1 MAVVTMPW
9 TFLIPNRL
17 IIVDVVMSLVRLR
30 QVHVIGEEYCA
41 GMDTRMDCFT
51 DGRVDT
57 SAKSSSNT
65 GSCAASNACLCADS
79 NAGPNT
85 GLNAA
90 LSGDSYGRSGHDLQ
104 HVIGRFY
111 WCDVLK
117 ALPLLLE
124 QYEGKIQLV
133 YMDPP
138 FVTGQVF
145 RFQQPV
151 GAQGWRG
158 DRKYII
164 THTAYDDLW
173 KSGRDAF
180 LSMMREVLSC
190 VYRLLSPEGSLY
202 LHIDY
207 RTSAYM
213 RIMLD
218 EIFGEENFLNEI
230 IWHYRSGGR
239 AKNHFSRKH
248 DTILFY
254 RKSPRYYFN
263 IEAVGVPRGKDKRN
277 HMKQQVDE
285 DGRIF
290 WSIRSGGREYRYYED
305 SKIYPS
311 DVWDDISHLHQKD
324 PERTGYDTQKPEALL
339 ERIIKASSRPGD
351 LVADLFAG
359 SGTTLAVAQR
369 LGRCWIGVDNGIFSL
384 HTCRKRLVR
393 QLNRFCG
400 EVGLKAQRRCDNGKG
415 AAHSMA
421 PFWSGSVGQDGC
433 SRLVNGNPYG
443 DAARVSGEL
452 SNIGVKVLFY
462 YCQDFKGE
470 AGYMVVPEI
479 EVECVRLPDHQVA
492 VRLKRYVLPQI
503 QGDERLSDMVRGL
516 PLGPLDLVDCWA
528 VGYLENGVFKAANW
542 SMRSFDASCLN
553 DELRMAVHGDQAPV
567 VHLVDVYGQQWF
579 FSMEGL

>member
-1 MAVVTMPW
+1 M
-9 TFLIPNRL
+9 
-17 IIVDVVMSLVRLR
+17 DLVRLR

-57 SAKSSSNT
+57 GAKAGSNT
-65 GSCAASNACLCADS
+65 GSYAASNAYLCADS

-90 LSGDSYGRSGHDLQ
+90 VNSDLYGSVGHDLQ

-124 QYEGKIQLV
+124 QYEGKIQVV

-158 DRKYII
+158 NRTYII

-254 RKSPRYYFN
+254 RKSPQYYFD
-263 IEAVGVPRGKDKRN
+263 IESVGVARGKDKRN

-369 LGRCWIGVDNGIFSL
+369 LGRRWIGVDNGVFSL
-384 HTCRKRLVR
+384 HTCRKRLVH
-393 QLNRFCG
+393 QLNCLYG
-400 EVGLKAQRRCDNGKG
+400 EDGLKAQRWCNNGEG
-415 AAHSMA
+415 AEHLMAHVGSV
-421 PFWSGSVGQDGC
+421 SVGQDGC
-433 SRLVNGNPYG
+433 SAIVSENKYG
-443 DAARVSGEL
+443 DTGGMSGEV
-452 SNIGVKVLFY
+452 SKRGVKVLFHHY
-462 YCQDFKGE
+462 QRFE
-470 AGYMVVPEI
+470 NVMGYRVTPKI
-479 EVECVRLPDHQVA
+479 DVECVRLHDHHVA
-492 VRLKRYVLPQI
+492 VRLKEYALPQI
-503 QGDERLSDMVRGL
+503 QGYECLSDMVREL

-528 VGYLENGVFKAANW
+528 VGYLEDGVFKAASW
-542 SMRSFDASCLN
+542 SMRSFDTPCLN
-553 DELRMAVHGDQAPV
+553 DELKVPVRGGQAPV
-567 VHLVDVYGQQWF
+567 MHLVDVYGQQWF

>member
-1 MAVVTMPW
+1 M
-9 TFLIPNRL
+9 
-17 IIVDVVMSLVRLR
+17 VRLR
-30 QVHVIGEEYCA
+30 LRQINVTGEEYCA
-41 GMDTRMDCFT
+41 VKGVHINGGVHSDF
-51 DGRVDT
+51 
-57 SAKSSSNT
+57 N
-65 GSCAASNACLCADS
+65 
-79 NAGPNT
+79 
-85 GLNAA
+85 
-90 LSGDSYGRSGHDLQ
+90 HDLQ
-104 HVIGRFY
+104 YITCKFY

-124 QYEGKIQLV
+124 QYEGKIQLI

-138 FVTGQVF
+138 FVTGQLF

-151 GAQGWRG
+151 GVEGWRG
-158 DRKYII
+158 NRKYII

-254 RKSPRYYFN
+254 RKSPQYYFD
-263 IEAVGVPRGKDKRN
+263 IEAVGAPRGKDKRN

-290 WSIRSGGREYRYYED
+290 WSIRSGGKEYRYYED

-369 LGRCWIGVDNGIFSL
+369 LGRRWIGVDNSIFSL

-393 QLNRFCG
+393 QLNCFCG
-400 EVGLKAQRRCDNGKG
+400 EDDLRAQR
-415 AAHSMA
+415 
-421 PFWSGSVGQDGC
+421 
-433 SRLVNGNPYG
+433 
-443 DAARVSGEL
+443 
-452 SNIGVKVLFY
+452 FY

-470 AGYMVVPEI
+470 AGHMMVPDVEL
-479 EVECVRLPDHQVA
+479 ECVRLPHHQVA
-492 VRLKRYVLPQI
+492 LRLKRYVLPQI
-503 QGDERLSDMVRGL
+503 QEDERLSNMM
-516 PLGPLDLVDCWA
+516 PLGPLDLVDWWA
-528 VGYLENGVFKAANW
+528 VGYVDDGVFKAANW
-542 SMRSFDASCLN
+542 SMRSLDTSSLN
-553 DELRMAVHGDQAPV
+553 DELRLTLHGPQTPV

>member
-1 MAVVTMPW
+1 MIGE
-9 TFLIPNRL
+9 LIL
-17 IIVDVVMSLVRLR
+17 DVVMDLVNLR
-30 QVHVIGEEYCA
+30 QISITEEEYCIC
-41 GMDTRMDCFT
+41 MDARMGHFT
-51 DGRVDT
+51 DGEADAGAMTAGSDAGSQAVSCVCPYADT
-57 SAKSSSNT
+57 DAERHTN
-65 GSCAASNACLCADS
+65 
-79 NAGPNT
+79 
-85 GLNAA
+85 LNAS
-90 LSGDSYGRSGHDLQ
+90 LSRNSYGCPAHGLQ
-104 HVIGRFY
+104 HVVGRFY

-138 FVTGQVF
+138 FVTGQTF
-145 RFQQPV
+145 WFQQPV
-151 GAQGWRG
+151 GVKGWLGNRNH
-158 DRKYII
+158 II
-164 THTAYDDLW
+164 THAAYDDLW

-190 VYRLLSPEGSLY
+190 VYRLLSPQGSLY

-254 RKSPRYYFN
+254 RKSPQYYFD
-263 IEAVGVPRGKDKRN
+263 IESVGIPRGKVRRN

-305 SKIYPS
+305 DRIYPS

-351 LVADLFAG
+351 IVADLFAG

-369 LGRCWIGVDNGIFSL
+369 LGRRWIGVDNGIFSL
-384 HTCRKRLVR
+384 HTCRKRLVHS
-393 QLNRFCG
+393 LNRLYG
-400 EVGLKAQRRCDNGKG
+400 EDCLNGKMPEE
-415 AAHSMA
+415 ASKRQA
-421 PFWSGSVGQDGC
+421 
-433 SRLVNGNPYG
+433 
-443 DAARVSGEL
+443 
-452 SNIGVKVLFY
+452 KVLFHH
-462 YCQDFKGE
+462 CRHLEDDLEHK
-470 AGYMVVPEI
+470 
-479 EVECVRLPDHQVA
+479 
-492 VRLKRYVLPQI
+492 VLPQI
-503 QGDERLSDMVRGL
+503 DVECVGLSDRRLVVRLKGYALRPIDGHRGLEDMVRGMS
-516 PLGPLDLVDCWA
+516 LGPLDLVDCLA
-528 VGYLENGVFKAANW
+528 IGYVEDGVFKAVNW
-542 SMRSFDASCLN
+542 SMRSYHTPCLSE
-553 DELRMAVHGDQAPV
+553 ELAMDVCHGREPV
-567 VHLVDVYGQQWF
+567 LHVVDVYGQQWF
-579 FSMEGL
+579 FRVEGM